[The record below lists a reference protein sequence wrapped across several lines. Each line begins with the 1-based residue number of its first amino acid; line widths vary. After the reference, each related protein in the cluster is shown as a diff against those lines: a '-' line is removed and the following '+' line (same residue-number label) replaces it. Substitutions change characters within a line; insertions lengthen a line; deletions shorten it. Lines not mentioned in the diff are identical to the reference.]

1 MDGKEARRWRRYSGP
16 PFVGVSRGIL
26 SFRRASEFSSCASS
40 ACRFGSIGFFLS
52 RFRCYIVLNYYL
64 SGFRRR
70 TIFTVIGSLYLRNFN
85 GLGRFGLVFFKAIG
99 GLGVRGLF
107 RTSGCIYRV
116 GGLGGLSRAIRL
128 FFSLLGDFVVASD
141 YSHRSECYK
150 ILDNSCDG
158 AIRVMTFSKR
168 GSKSFKRGACL
179 ILGVRE
185 GPSFFRS
192 FVRGGFPPSRRS
204 VVVSSEI
211 PPNLVVKWAVSS
223 KSVVGSVA
231 MNTFI
236 FFFTSS
242 GTTTVSSFFI
252 AQVPFTL

>member
-1 MDGKEARRWRRYSGP
+1 M
-16 PFVGVSRGIL
+16 
-26 SFRRASEFSSCASS
+26 
-40 ACRFGSIGFFLS
+40 
-52 RFRCYIVLNYYL
+52 
-64 SGFRRR
+64 
-70 TIFTVIGSLYLRNFN
+70 IGSFYLRNFY
-85 GLGRFGLVFFKAIG
+85 GLGRLYFVFPKTI
-99 GLGVRGLF
+99 RGLSMRGFF
-107 RTSGCIYRV
+107 RSSGCVYRISC
-116 GGLGGLSRAIRL
+116 LSGLSRTIWL
-128 FFSLLGDFVVASD
+128 FFSLFGDFVVASY
-141 YSHRSECYK
+141 YSDRSKCYE
-150 ILDNSCDG
+150 IFYYSCYG
-158 AIRVMTFSKR
+158 AIRIVAFSKR